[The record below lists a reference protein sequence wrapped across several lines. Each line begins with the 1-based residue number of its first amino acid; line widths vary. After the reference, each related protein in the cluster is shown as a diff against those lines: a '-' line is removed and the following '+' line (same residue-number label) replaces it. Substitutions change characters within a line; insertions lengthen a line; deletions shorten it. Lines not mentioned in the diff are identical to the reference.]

1 MLNHILVDT
10 ERWIDPDD
18 IKYRSP
24 EEIEEMRQ
32 KQMSDRE
39 RMIEQ
44 KYKQVMFAEGK
55 KDFSVIFFFFHN
67 KLIIYALLNN

>member
-55 KDFSVIFFFFHN
+55 KRFLSDFFSQ
-67 KLIIYALLNN
+67 